1 MLNEI
6 KRLQQLAGIITE
18 IKVNNPNELDQV
30 IEDFAYED
38 NVNNEDTW
46 DYDGDKLF
54 DIVEKYP
61 SYFGINFNDAGDFID
76 EFRSQFHS
84 YVDYDDFELWKNP
97 TLRQLI
103 NFVKKYNIGI

>member
-18 IKVNNPNELDQV
+18 IKVNNPAELNQI

-61 SYFGINFNDAGDFID
+61 SYFGISFDDVGDFVD
-76 EFRSQFHS
+76 VFRMRFHN
-84 YVDYDDFELWKNP
+84 YVEYDDLEEWRNP
-97 TLRQLI
+97 TLRKLI
-103 NFVKKYNIGI
+103 EFCKKYNIKI